1 VSLVVD
7 HSVSALWLLPQS
19 RPAGIAYAESVLDE
33 LGLVSAWVPA
43 SWTLDTA
50 NLVARAE
57 SDGVVSA
64 ARARAFVELLGR
76 LDLHIDEA
84 TAMHGL
90 GRTLELARRFGIS
103 AHDAAYLELAMRE
116 QFALATLSGALVEA
130 ARAAGVRLF
139 ERGPD

>member
-1 VSLVVD
+1 MSLVVD

-19 RPAGIAYAESVLDE
+19 RPAGISYAESVLDE

-84 TAMHGL
+84 TALHGL

-116 QFALATLSGALVEA
+116 QFALATLNGALAEA

-139 ERGPD
+139 EREPD

>member
-1 VSLVVD
+1 MSLVVD

-33 LGLVSAWVPA
+33 LALVSAWVPA
-43 SWTLDTA
+43 SWPLDTA
-50 NLVARAE
+50 NLVVRAE
-57 SDGVVSA
+57 GDGVVSA

-76 LDLHIDEA
+76 LDIHIDEA
-84 TAMHGL
+84 TALHGL

-116 QFALATLSGALVEA
+116 QFALATLNGALAEA

-139 ERGPD
+139 ERVPD

>member
-1 VSLVVD
+1 MSLVVD

-50 NLVARAE
+50 SLVARAE

-84 TAMHGL
+84 TALHGL

-116 QFALATLSGALVEA
+116 QFALATLNGALAEA

-139 ERGPD
+139 EREPD

>member
-1 VSLVVD
+1 MSFVVD
-7 HSVSALWLLPQS
+7 HSVSSLWLLPHSQPS
-19 RPAGIAYAESVLDE
+19 GIAYAESVLE
-33 LGLVSAWVPA
+33 QLALVSAWVPA

-76 LDLHIDEA
+76 LDIQIDEG
-84 TAMHGL
+84 TALHGL
-90 GRTLELARRFGIS
+90 GRTLELARRYRIS

-116 QFALATLSGALVEA
+116 QLALATLNGALGDA
-130 ARAAGVRLF
+130 ATAAGVVLF
-139 ERGPD
+139 RREEA